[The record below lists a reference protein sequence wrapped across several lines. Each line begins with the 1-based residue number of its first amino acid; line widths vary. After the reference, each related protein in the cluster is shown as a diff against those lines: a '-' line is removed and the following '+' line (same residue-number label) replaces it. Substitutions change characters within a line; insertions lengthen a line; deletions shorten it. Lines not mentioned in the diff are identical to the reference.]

1 MEIDEKVTS
10 NTLNESELSEHSSCE
25 KELQQAKDRYLY
37 LNAEFDNYKKR
48 LEKERGQWAEFAQ
61 DNVLLSILAVVDDME
76 RAVEGFKSLPP
87 ELASHVAGLEIIS
100 KGLAKVLTS
109 YDLEE
114 IPLVKEFDPERY
126 DAIMQVALD
135 SHASGEVVTIL
146 QKGYM
151 RHGRVLRPAKVSVAQ

>member
-1 MEIDEKVTS
+1 MET
-10 NTLNESELSEHSSCE
+10 NETKAPDMHNETAQAEQSACE
-25 KELQQAKDRYLY
+25 KELQQVKERYLY

-61 DNVLLSILAVVDDME
+61 DDVLLSVLAVVDDMD
-76 RAVEGFKSLPP
+76 RALEGFRALPP
-87 ELASHVAGLEIIS
+87 ELAAHAAGLDFIA
-100 KGLAKVLTS
+100 KGLSKILNQ
-109 YDLEE
+109 YGLQE

-126 DAIMQVALD
+126 EAIVQVASE
-135 SHASGEVVTIL
+135 SHQSGEIVAIL